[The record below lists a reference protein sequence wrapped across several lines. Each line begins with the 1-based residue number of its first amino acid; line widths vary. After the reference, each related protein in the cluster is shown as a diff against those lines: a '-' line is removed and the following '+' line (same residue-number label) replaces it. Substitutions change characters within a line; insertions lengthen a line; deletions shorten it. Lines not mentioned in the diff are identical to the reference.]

1 MKIVTVKLPE
11 KLLEALDELVVT
23 GRFSSRSEV
32 IRAAL
37 SEFISKELWME
48 RAET

>member
-11 KLLEALDELVVT
+11 KILEALDELVIT
-23 GRFSSRSEV
+23 GRFASRSEV

-37 SEFISKELWME
+37 SEFISKELWSE
-48 RAET
+48 KAVT